1 MQFAKTAYAEKKILN
16 FNLLGETYT
25 PPATWYLALFTA
37 DPGRTGSLSNEISDP
52 AYARLPVTF
61 AAAADDAESGSV
73 CASAYDIE
81 FAQATVDWGEV
92 THVMLMDAATAGNGW
107 YRGALD
113 VSKIIGIGD
122 FCRFPAGHFKIK
134 ED

>member
-1 MQFAKTAYAEKKILN
+1 MQFAKTAYAEQKILN
-16 FNLLGETYT
+16 FLLLGETFT

-37 DPGRTGSLSNEISDP
+37 DPGREGLLTSEIADT

-61 AAAADDAESGSV
+61 TPAADDLESGSFCESV
-73 CASAYDIE
+73 YDIE
-81 FAQATVDWGEV
+81 FAQATIDWGTV

-122 FCRFPAGHFKIK
+122 FCRFPAGHFVIE